1 MVDWTLARQVARFA
15 AGNGAA
21 PALDSPDFA
30 ARVDATQPVLSD
42 YTGLS
47 AVEPIPAPE
56 TVSRADWAEVNV
68 RSMADML
75 EPVTDRL
82 DKRFIGAGAFAGP
95 LRIAAGATVAAEVG
109 LVVGY
114 MAQRVLGQ
122 YELSLLAKERPAR
135 LPFADPKLRRA

>member
-15 AGNGAA
+15 AGNGSA

-30 ARVDATQPVLSD
+30 SRVGATERVLSD

-56 TVSRADWAEVNV
+56 TVNRADWAEVNV

-75 EPVTDRL
+75 EPVTERL
-82 DKRFIGAGAFAGP
+82 GHR
-95 LRIAAGATVAAEVG
+95 
-109 LVVGY
+109 
-114 MAQRVLGQ
+114 
-122 YELSLLAKERPAR
+122 AR
-135 LPFADPKLRRA
+135 SLRRR

>member
-1 MVDWTLARQVARFA
+1 MGDWTLARQVARFA
-15 AGNGAA
+15 AGNGDA
-21 PALDSPDFA
+21 PGLDSPDVESRA
-30 ARVDATQPVLSD
+30 GATERFLSD

-56 TVSRADWAEVNV
+56 TVSRGDWAEVNG

-75 EPVTDRL
+75 VPVTERL
-82 DKRFIGAGAFAGP
+82 GKRFTGAGASAGP
-95 LRIAAGATVAAEVG
+95 LRIAAGATVAAEIG

-122 YELSLLAKERPAR
+122 
-135 LPFADPKLRRA
+135 